1 MQFKKHLIKHETLE
15 VKKMRKTKLY
25 MDTVV
30 DIKVVTRN
38 SKEETEEKINRAF
51 QTFQKVEQACSR
63 FTTTSE
69 LKQASQIVGTPVEI
83 SPFLYEPLQF
93 ALEMAKL
100 TDGLFDPTVGKVME
114 LHGFN
119 RHYLTGDTIESPS
132 AEVVTYHDIELNQQT
147 HTLLLKKPLVIDLG
161 AVAKGFAIDLA
172 ANELKEF
179 DGFVINAGGDLF
191 AGGVDEKGKPW
202 KIGIQHPYQK
212 DKIMETIEISDE
224 AICTSGS
231 YERRNPTLPEG
242 HHIVNPKTKC
252 SPNEL
257 ISSSVIA
264 PFAMMADAF
273 STVSF
278 LLGIKKGK
286 SLLEELDLKGL
297 LITPELQIVR
307 IGGI

>member
-1 MQFKKHLIKHETLE
+1 MLE

-38 SKEETEEKINRAF
+38 SKEETEEKMNRAF
-51 QTFQKVEQACSR
+51 QAFQKVEQACSR
-63 FTTTSE
+63 FTAASE
-69 LKQASQIVGTPVEI
+69 LMQAIQNVGTPVKI
-83 SPFLYEPLQF
+83 SPFLFEPLQF

-119 RHYLTGDTIESPS
+119 RHYLMGDTIESPS
-132 AEVVTYHDIELNQQT
+132 AEDVTYRCIELNQQT

-172 ANELKEF
+172 ANELKGF

-191 AGGVDEKGKPW
+191 AGGVDEKGNPW

-273 STVSF
+273 STISF
-278 LLGIKKGK
+278 LVGIKKGK
-286 SLLEELDLKGL
+286 SLLEKIDVKGL

-307 IGGI
+307 VGGI

>member
-1 MQFKKHLIKHETLE
+1 
-15 VKKMRKTKLY
+15 MRKTKLY

-30 DIKVVTRN
+30 DIKVATRN

-51 QTFQKVEQACSR
+51 QAFQKVEQACSR
-63 FTTTSE
+63 FTTRSE
-69 LKQASQIVGTPVEI
+69 LMQAIQNVGTPVKI
-83 SPFLYEPLQF
+83 SPFLFEPLQF

-114 LHGFN
+114 LNGFN
-119 RHYLTGDTIESPS
+119 RHYLMRDTIESPS
-132 AEVVTYHDIELNQQT
+132 AEDVTYRCIELNQQT

-172 ANELKEF
+172 ANELKGF
-179 DGFVINAGGDLF
+179 DGYVINAGGDLF
-191 AGGVDEKGKPW
+191 AGGLDEKGEPW

-212 DKIMETIEISDE
+212 DKIMETIKIRDE

-231 YERRNPTLPEG
+231 YERRNPTLPGG
-242 HHIVNPKTKC
+242 HHIINPNTKC

-273 STVSF
+273 STISF
-278 LLGIKKGK
+278 LMGVKKGK
-286 SLLEELDLKGL
+286 SLLEEIDVKGL

-307 IGGI
+307 VGGI

>member
-1 MQFKKHLIKHETLE
+1 MK
-15 VKKMRKTKLY
+15 
-25 MDTVV
+25 
-30 DIKVVTRN
+30 
-38 SKEETEEKINRAF
+38 
-51 QTFQKVEQACSR
+51 
-63 FTTTSE
+63 
-69 LKQASQIVGTPVEI
+69 I
-83 SPFLYEPLQF
+83 SPFLFEPLQF

-119 RHYLTGDTIESPS
+119 RHYLTGDSIESPS
-132 AEVVTYHDIELNQQT
+132 AESVTYRCIELNQQT

-172 ANELKEF
+172 VNELKGF

-191 AGGVDEKGKPW
+191 AGGVDEKGNPGKLEFSIRIKKIKSW
-202 KIGIQHPYQK
+202 KQLKFPI
-212 DKIMETIEISDE
+212 E

-257 ISSSVIA
+257 VSSSVIA

-273 STVSF
+273 STIPF
-278 LLGIKKGK
+278 LLGIQKGK
-286 SLLEELDLKGL
+286 SLLEK
-297 LITPELQIVR
+297 IVGR
-307 IGGI
+307 RPDTEPRRFAADRGRAVARENVEHLVAGFARSPLGRRPR